1 MSITYEQI
9 KQVSDGIV
17 TTDIK
22 GKQYAGVNGRI
33 NAFRRL
39 YPQGFIST
47 EIVNLA
53 DGMVVMKATCGY
65 YENGQ
70 AVVLGTGLA
79 YEREGSSNI
88 NKTSFIENCETSA
101 VGRALGMAGLG
112 ISTAVASGEEM
123 ENAIQQQEEQK
134 NEADPKRRVELVDEI
149 NNMLRDFNSDEKRT
163 IFSMARQDAGI
174 EPKEDGTPK
183 TSGIMKVSELE
194 KMKACVADVIGRMK

>member
-9 KQVSDGIV
+9 KAVSDGIV

-47 EIVNLA
+47 EIVSMEA
-53 DGMVVMKATCGY
+53 GVVVMKATCGY

-70 AVVLGTGLA
+70 SVVLGTGMA

-88 NKTSFIENCETSA
+88 NKTSYIENCETSA
-101 VGRALGMAGLG
+101 VGRALGMAGIG
-112 ISTAVASGEEM
+112 VTTAVASSEEVQ
-123 ENAIQQQEEQK
+123 NAILQQEELENDVDPQK
-134 NEADPKRRVELVDEI
+134 RVALIDEI
-149 NNMLRDFNSDEKRT
+149 NAMMKDYSQDEKRT
-163 IFSMARQDAGI
+163 LFAQALQEAGL
-174 EPKEDGTPK
+174 PKK
-183 TSGIMKVSELE
+183 TSGVMTVSELQRA
-194 KMKACVADVIGRMK
+194 KFAMRTVIARFEA